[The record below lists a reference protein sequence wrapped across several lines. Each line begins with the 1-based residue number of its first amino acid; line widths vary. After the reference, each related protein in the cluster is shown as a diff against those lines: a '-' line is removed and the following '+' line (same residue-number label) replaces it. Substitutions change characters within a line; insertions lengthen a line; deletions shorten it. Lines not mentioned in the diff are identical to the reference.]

1 MPIMKLQGKAALII
15 GGSAGIGRACAEAC
29 AAAGAQVMIA
39 DINEARATEVIDGI
53 RAVGGTGSFTSTD
66 ATAEDAVKAAV
77 GATVAAFGK
86 LDILVNSAGG
96 FAKHDAEGWHRYIDM
111 FLKAPY
117 YACRAALPEM
127 EKNGGGSIIN
137 ISSLA
142 GVTGSYVR
150 DADGTGYSAA
160 KHGVIGITKTLAL
173 AYGKKNIRVNAICPG
188 YVKTE
193 ATRSLYESD
202 DGGRK
207 LISKDLRVPLDR
219 WGEAHEIGNVAAFLA
234 SDDASFIT
242 GQPIVVDG
250 GFMAR

>member
-1 MPIMKLQGKAALII
+1 MKLQGKAALII

-29 AAAGAQVMIA
+29 AEAGAQVMIA
-39 DINEARATEVIDGI
+39 DINEARSNE
-53 RAVGGTGSFTSTD
+53 AVAAITSAGGTASFVHTD
-66 ATAEDAVKAAV
+66 ATVEETVKAAV
-77 GATVAAFGK
+77 AATVAAFGK

-111 FLKAPY
+111 FLKGPY

-142 GVTGSYVR
+142 GVTGSRVQ
-150 DADGTGYSAA
+150 DADGTGYPAA
-160 KHGVIGITKTLAL
+160 KHGVIGITRTLAL

-193 ATRSLYESD
+193 ATRNLYDVE

-207 LISKDLRVPLDR
+207 LISQDLRVPLDR